1 MTEDTHHQQASDPAT
16 AGGNNADL
24 DNTATE
30 LCFFFRYYM
39 VEFFQDL
46 LGPEGGVSRRLVE
59 KNSALTISINF
70 FFFQC

>member
-30 LCFFFRYYM
+30 LWFFFCYYM
-39 VEFFQDL
+39 VEFFGTCWDL
-46 LGPEGGVSRRLVE
+46 RAGFRGEW
-59 KNSALTISINF
+59 
-70 FFFQC
+70 